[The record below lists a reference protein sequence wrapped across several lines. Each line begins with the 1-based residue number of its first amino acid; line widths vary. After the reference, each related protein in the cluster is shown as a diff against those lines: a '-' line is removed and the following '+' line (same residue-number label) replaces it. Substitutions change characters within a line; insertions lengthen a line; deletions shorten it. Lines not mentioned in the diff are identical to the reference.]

1 MFETCTLF
9 NNVLLMAPQTQVG
22 FYISAEEAA
31 GTFSKLQFRKAF
43 SSLNLQKEINRKGG
57 KKQNQVFVAHMSLK

>member
-1 MFETCTLF
+1 
-9 NNVLLMAPQTQVG
+9 MAPQTQVG

>member
-1 MFETCTLF
+1 
-9 NNVLLMAPQTQVG
+9 MAPQTQVG

-31 GTFSKLQFRKAF
+31 GTFSKLQFWKAF
-43 SSLNLQKEINRKGG
+43 SSLKLQKEINRKGG